1 MNSLEAAKLTLK
13 DGGYRCVIASAGKV
27 VFTSQGRGIAPLVE
41 YYHQYGEAHPGA
53 ALADKVMGRA
63 AALLAQL
70 VGIGEAYTDVISQ
83 GALEELNKAGIA
95 ASFETKVDVIQNR
108 AGTGLCPMELLSKG
122 VEDPREML
130 SKAEDFLAGI
140 GKKG

>member
-1 MNSLEAAKLTLK
+1 MNSLETAKLTLE
-13 DGGYRCVIASAGKV
+13 DSGYSCVIASAGKV

-41 YYHQYGEAHPGA
+41 YYNQYGEAHPGA

-63 AALLAQL
+63 AALLARL
-70 VGIGEAYTDVISQ
+70 IGIGEVYSVVISQ
-83 GALEELNKAGIA
+83 GALDELNKAGIA
-95 ASFETKVDVIQNR
+95 ASYKTKVDAIQNR
-108 AGTGLCPMELLSKG
+108 AGTGLCPMEQLSKG

-130 SKAEDFLAGI
+130 EKAEEFLAGI